1 MRGERSA
8 GAPPPP
14 PPHPLL
20 ISFRVGGSVTSKYDI
35 PRAYR
40 QQFYTWLLPCS
51 PPLQSLSILLRVRAR
66 TDLPIAVV
74 FLAAFPVL
82 EMEVAQVLHQ
92 ALHVGQLLVTVQPPA

>member
-1 MRGERSA
+1 LVASLLT
-8 GAPPPP
+8 PPPP
-14 PPHPLL
+14 
-20 ISFRVGGSVTSKYDI
+20 
-35 PRAYR
+35 
-40 QQFYTWLLPCS
+40 
-51 PPLQSLSILLRVRAR
+51 QSLSILLRVR